1 VFADLL
7 TPFHFSKLQS
17 RGCRAFQ
24 TPTVIESQD
33 SRKSCFFPRTTTT
46 LPMSLFDNSTGKME
60 FQDAQQFVVRSI
72 NEITNRFQK
81 VPGSAMLIRYI
92 QSSYQDDPVRSAI
105 ELILVIFFIR
115 YLLAPSYSTHNGNFV
130 KLTEEVGW
138 FRRPATSAELTFEN
152 RRSMTLLT
160 NGLRNLLLLPKH
172 PSKKLITRN
181 CQSLWGRFA
190 SPIYL

>member
-1 VFADLL
+1 
-7 TPFHFSKLQS
+7 
-17 RGCRAFQ
+17 
-24 TPTVIESQD
+24 
-33 SRKSCFFPRTTTT
+33 
-46 LPMSLFDNSTGKME
+46 MSVFDNSTGKME

-130 KLTEEVGW
+130 KLTEEVGVCQ
-138 FRRPATSAELTFEN
+138 RPATGSSTDV
-152 RRSMTLLT
+152 
-160 NGLRNLLLLPKH
+160 LR
-172 PSKKLITRN
+172 IGDR
-181 CQSLWGRFA
+181 
-190 SPIYL
+190 